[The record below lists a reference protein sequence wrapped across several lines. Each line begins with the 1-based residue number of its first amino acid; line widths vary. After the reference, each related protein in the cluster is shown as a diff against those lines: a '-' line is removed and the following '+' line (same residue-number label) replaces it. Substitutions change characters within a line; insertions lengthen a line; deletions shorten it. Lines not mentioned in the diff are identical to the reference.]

1 MDILLIERDQLIRDL
16 VKVGLQQFPEFTVM
30 CGEGYAGVNELRQ
43 RSFDCVFLGVDSLQG
58 EGMKLLRH
66 LRQFDRTT
74 ELVVM
79 TSHRMAKDLAGEK
92 SKLNIAAML
101 NTPIEATEF
110 FRLVGR
116 IRARRAEAEAVR
128 SL

>member
-30 CGEGYAGVNELRQ
+30 CGEGYVGVNELRQ